1 MKKTQ
6 STFRVLF
13 LLILQF
19 GLYTTVNGQIPPD
32 TNLFQWKFSNNFLS
46 TELPSCDTLPVIV
59 SPVNV
64 TNQTHGVPPFYMIAW
79 EIGGTPSS
87 SLLGLNESSLSW
99 TVNHPV
105 GTTLMLNVVDSQ
117 GNGGGIPPQ
126 PFTVQ
131 PGQTTE
137 CVVSGNS
144 TDFTVSANI
153 SDTVNTCQPWGIR
166 IQGGIPPYNISL
178 AQSNSPVVTN
188 VTIPNGLTAFTYINR
203 ATPGYLLLAA
213 VSDVTGRYAFGTPTV
228 NPTGSDDTSC
238 VGLNSAAG
246 NATLLDQEQAAE
258 LEAIAKAKRERS
270 ATLAGVLIPLFFLL
284 FGGLAFWGYRYYST
298 QQRIRKELTPE
309 PLAFPEPKTVEEG
322 SADAGAETRVLSI
335 NEFINTRSTSSLNSH
350 LNPFI
355 TDAERTA
362 SNTSTSRPNS
372 VSSTG
377 ATRGFTN
384 FPTASVRHPVSQK
397 AIEAG
402 IVMNRSSPESGHSP
416 SIADAGSGSTIASM
430 PPRNPFGVERSQSAQ
445 PTVTRPLL
453 STSKMLVRSATFDA
467 TVQQSPR
474 GEAEYIIQHED
485 AGRFVRELP
494 PPYAERR
501 SRPDP
506 DVPQSPSVTLIS
518 DFVR

>member
-59 SPVNV
+59 SAVNV

-87 SLLGLNESSLSW
+87 SLLGLDES
-99 TVNHPV
+99 
-105 GTTLMLNVVDSQ
+105 TTLMLNVVDSQ

-335 NEFINTRSTSSLNSH
+335 NEFINTRSTSGLNSH

-416 SIADAGSGSTIASM
+416 SIADAGSGSTDSIDAT
-430 PPRNPFGVERSQSAQ
+430 SQSVRRGAQ
-445 PTVTRPLL
+445 PICTAN
-453 STSKMLVRSATFDA
+453 SDQTFVVNVKNA
-467 TVQQSPR
+467 LQQSPR

-485 AGRFVRELP
+485 AGSFVRELP